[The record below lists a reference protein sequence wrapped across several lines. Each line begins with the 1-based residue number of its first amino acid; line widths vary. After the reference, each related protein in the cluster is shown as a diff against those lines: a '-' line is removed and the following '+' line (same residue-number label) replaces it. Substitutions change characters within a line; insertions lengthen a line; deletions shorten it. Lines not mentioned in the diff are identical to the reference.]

1 MHMAAP
7 KRPTV
12 TFIDQKEPVE
22 EYGRALYAV
31 ARSIIRAHLDSLSEV
46 DLADLNTE
54 IGKVTLRQL
63 AKIVRLERDKGGRGD
78 GFEWAVHEAILGKEA
93 RVTEP
98 ISHALFKA
106 SQYIKKDIEPT
117 SLLFGQE
124 RARYLGFT
132 EAIVTDA
139 GADALLIPGLRGRPF
154 KFGPH
159 VATAARGQQAE
170 LFLPDRVKKIW
181 KTDLFIAGVDS
192 NRHFATTVKSN
203 IAALEGGRGLRL
215 AIVPESPGGN
225 PAGVRFDADK
235 QLWIVSLADPNG
247 FMGLFDDAYRAV
259 ARAIAT
265 MGKHDK
271 GPYYATKPSAKGV
284 RLQEQLEKFESAAVV
299 EVEGALNEA
308 AQQNLIS
315 TEQRLVSVNPP
326 DWLHIKQ
333 LAPKIIAP
341 KPSFA
346 KLD

>member
-1 MHMAAP
+1 MADAQ
-7 KRPTV
+7 RPTV
-12 TFIDQKEPVE
+12 TFIDQKEPIE

-31 ARSIIRAHLDSLSEV
+31 GRSILRAHLDSLSSD
-46 DLADLNTE
+46 DLTDLNCE
-54 IGKVTLRQL
+54 IGDVTLRQL
-63 AKIVRLERDKGGRGD
+63 AKIVRLGRDKGGRGD
-78 GFEWAVHEAILGKEA
+78 GFEWAVHEAILGKEG

-98 ISHALFKA
+98 ISHALSKA
-106 SQYIKKDIEPT
+106 SQYNKKDIEPT

-132 EAIVTDA
+132 EAVVTDA
-139 GADALLIPGLRGRPF
+139 GEDALLIPGLRGRPF

-159 VATAARGQQAE
+159 VATAAQGQQAE
-170 LFLPDRVKKIW
+170 ENLPDRVKKIW
-181 KTDLFIAGVDS
+181 KTDLFISGIDS

-215 AIVPESPGGN
+215 AVVPESPGGN
-225 PAGVRFDADK
+225 PAGVRFDQEK

-247 FMGLFDDAYRAV
+247 FMGLFDDGYRAV

-265 MGKHDK
+265 MGKHEKD
-271 GPYYATKPSAKGV
+271 PYYATKPSAKGV
-284 RLQEQLEKFESAAVV
+284 RLQEQLEKFASVKV
-299 EVEGALNEA
+299 LEVEGALNEA
-308 AQQNLIS
+308 AQQNLTS
-315 TEQRLVSVNPP
+315 TENRLVSVNPP

-341 KPSFA
+341 KPSFV